1 MLASPRRGVDL
12 APLPNGPG
20 CRSEGCGRRSPKRD
34 PRMTQGEGTPA
45 DRRMTATR
53 DRRPRRHPHHGRL
66 TFREDNT
73 LGKRAWAPI
82 VVPAA
87 VIMIVVMMVVPL
99 PTALLDLLL
108 AVNIAGAVLV
118 ILASMQVS
126 RPLDFAVFPSLLL
139 ILTLFRLALNI
150 STTRLIML
158 NGYAGKVIEAFGSF
172 VIGGSLVVGL
182 IVFLILVI
190 VQFLVITNGAGRVAE
205 VGARFTLDA
214 MPGKQMAI
222 DADLNAGLIDEAGAR
237 KRREDVAAEADFYG
251 AMDGASKFVKGDAM
265 ASVII
270 TVINLLGGLVIG
282 VLQQGMDVAEAV
294 STFSLLTVGDGLVS
308 QLPALLIS
316 IASGIIVTRAAT
328 AGDMGSDVVVQF
340 SRQRN
345 SMRLGGAAVALMSLL
360 PGLPMVPFLAVG
372 GALLFAAYRLPDPEE
387 AVRRA
392 EEAERERKEAE
403 AREHM
408 PNPDSPEAILQEV
421 QVESLQLEISYD
433 LMDLV
438 DANRGGDLLD
448 RVKALRRKVA
458 QDLGII
464 IPLVRTRDNIEL
476 PPSTYSI
483 RLHGVELGRGQAPV
497 GHVLVIGDD
506 QPALSAGAAVQP
518 ANGIAALPGQ
528 PTTEPVFGLPARWVP
543 MEYRQQAEVLGATVV
558 DRSSVITTH
567 LAEVVRTNASRLLS
581 RSDTKTLSE
590 LVKAQAP
597 TVGEELDASQLTLG
611 DVQTVLAELL
621 DEQVPIT
628 DLVRIFEVLSEK
640 GQATKETEPLVE
652 SVRSMLGPA
661 ISGALALDN
670 RLPVIVLD
678 PMTEHRILE
687 AIRPGSAGTFLAL
700 DPSVSEQLAMEI
712 ARMAEQAEQRG
723 DSAVVVC
730 SPQARPG
737 LRRLVSQVIPRL
749 PVLSYAEIGPQLVV
763 ETVGVVNVGNPATV

>member
-1 MLASPRRGVDL
+1 MHPVGKRSL
-12 APLPNGPG
+12 API
-20 CRSEGCGRRSPKRD
+20 
-34 PRMTQGEGTPA
+34 M
-45 DRRMTATR
+45 
-53 DRRPRRHPHHGRL
+53 
-66 TFREDNT
+66 
-73 LGKRAWAPI
+73 
-82 VVPAA
+82 VPAA
-87 VIMIVVMMVVPL
+87 VIMILVMIVVPL

-118 ILASMQVS
+118 LLASMQVH

-158 NGYAGKVIEAFGSF
+158 DGYAGKVIEAFGSF

-182 IVFLILVI
+182 VVFLILVI

-222 DADLNAGLIDEAGAR
+222 DADLNAGLIDEDTAR

-265 ASVII
+265 ASIII
-270 TVINLLGGLVIG
+270 TIINLLGGLVVG
-282 VLQQGMDVAEAV
+282 VLQQGLDVGQAV
-294 STFSLLTVGDGLVS
+294 DTFSLLTVGDGLVS

-328 AGDMGSDVVVQF
+328 AGDMGSDVVLQF
-340 SRQRN
+340 SRQR
-345 SMRLGGAAVALMSLL
+345 STIRLGGIAVSLMSLL
-360 PGLPMVPFLAVG
+360 PGLPVMPFVMVG
-372 GALLFAAYRLPDPEE
+372 GALVLVASRLPDPAE
-387 AVRRA
+387 AKRRA
-392 EEAERERKEAE
+392 EEAEKERQEAE
-403 AREHM
+403 AQAQM
-408 PNPDSPEAILQEV
+408 ADPNAPEVILEEV
-421 QVESLQLEISYD
+421 QVESLQLEIAYD

-438 DANRGGDLLD
+438 DPARGGDLLD

-483 RLHGVELGRGQAPV
+483 RVHGVELGRGQAPM
-497 GHVLVIGDD
+497 GHVLVIGDE
-506 QPALSAGAAVQP
+506 QPALPGGPVGGGLS
-518 ANGIAALPGQ
+518 ALPGQ
-528 PTTEPVFGLPARWVP
+528 STTEPVFGLPARWVP

-581 RSDTKTLSE
+581 RTDTKVLAD
-590 LVKAQAP
+590 LVAAQAP
-597 TVGEELDASQLTLG
+597 TVGDELQASQLSLG
-611 DVQTVLAELL
+611 DVQSVLSRLL
-621 DEQVPIT
+621 EEQVPIT

-640 GQATKETEPLVE
+640 GQATKDVEPLAE
-652 SVRSMLGPA
+652 AVRARLGPA
-661 ISGALALDN
+661 ISGALASDG

-678 PMTEHRILE
+678 PMTEHQVLE
-687 AIRPGSAGTFLAL
+687 SVRPGTEGAFLAL
-700 DPSVSEQLAMEI
+700 DPQVSERLALEI
-712 ARMAEQAEQRG
+712 AHQAEQAEQKG
-723 DSAVVVC
+723 EEVVVVC
-730 SPQARPG
+730 SPQARPA

-749 PVLSYAEIGPQLVV
+749 AVLSYAEIGPQLVV
-763 ETVGVVNVGNPATV
+763 ETVGVVSSGQPAIA

>member
-1 MLASPRRGVDL
+1 MTSTGI
-12 APLPNGPG
+12 PLGN
-20 CRSEGCGRRSPKRD
+20 R
-34 PRMTQGEGTPA
+34 QY
-45 DRRMTATR
+45 
-53 DRRPRRHPHHGRL
+53 
-66 TFREDNT
+66 
-73 LGKRAWAPI
+73 API

-99 PTALLDLLL
+99 PTALLDILL
-108 AVNIAGAVLV
+108 AINIAGAVLV

-158 NGYAGKVIEAFGSF
+158 NGYAGKVIEAFGTF

-182 IVFLILVI
+182 IVFLILVV

-205 VGARFTLDA
+205 VAARFTLDA

-237 KRREDVAAEADFYG
+237 KRREEVAAEADFYG

-265 ASVII
+265 ASIII
-270 TVINLLGGLVIG
+270 TVINLLGGLVVG
-282 VLQQGMDVAEAV
+282 VLQQGMDVTQAV
-294 STFSLLTVGDGLVS
+294 DTFSLLTVGDGLVS
-308 QLPALLIS
+308 QLPALLVS

-328 AGDMGSDVVVQF
+328 SGDMGSDVVLQF
-340 SRQRN
+340 SRQRG
-345 SMRLGGAAVALMSLL
+345 SMRLGGAAVALMALL
-360 PGLPMVPFLAVG
+360 PGLPMLPFLAVG
-372 GALLFAAYRLPDPEE
+372 GALLLTATRLPDPDE

-392 EEAERERKEAE
+392 EAAERERADAEAE
-403 AREHM
+403 ANQPD
-408 PNPDSPEAILQEV
+408 PNSPEAILEEV
-421 QVESLQLEISYD
+421 QVESLQLEIAYD

-438 DANRGGDLLD
+438 DPNRGGDLLD

-476 PPSTYSI
+476 PPSSYSI
-483 RLHGVELGRGQAPV
+483 RLHGVELGAGQAPV
-497 GHVLVIGDD
+497 GHVLVIGDE
-506 QPALSAGAAVQP
+506 QPALDAGGNPVP
-518 ANGIAALPGQ
+518 AKTGLGALPGQ

-567 LAEVVRTNASRLLS
+567 LAEVVRTNAGRLLS
-581 RSDTKTLSE
+581 RTDTKTLSD
-590 LVKAQAP
+590 LVKAHAP

-611 DVQTVLAELL
+611 DVQSVLAELL

-640 GQATKETEPLVE
+640 GQATKDTEPLVE
-652 SVRSMLGPA
+652 AVRAMLGPA
-661 ISGALALDN
+661 ISGSLALDN
-670 RLPVIVLD
+670 RLAVIVLD
-678 PMTEHRILE
+678 PMTEHKILE
-687 AIRPGSAGTFLAL
+687 SVRPGSQGTFLAL
-700 DPSVSEQLAMEI
+700 DPAVSEQLAMEI
-712 ARMAEQAEQRG
+712 SRLAEQAEQRG

-737 LRRLVSQVIPRL
+737 LRRLVAQVIPRL

-763 ETVGVVNVGNPATV
+763 ETVGVVNVGTPATV